1 MRKHR
6 LIHTGEKPFQC
17 DRCSYRCARSSSLKR
32 HLATHLNAAVLPQQ
46 SHLQQAPPPPQS
58 SSVQHQQQQPHQS
71 LDEHKFSQAHLA
83 LPQVILPQPTVPQQ
97 SQQQQQQQQQTI
109 QMHPQESQ
117 HTLLSMHPSQEHEPF
132 DPSLQYRGMK
142 FA

>member
-32 HLATHLNAAVLPQQ
+32 HLATHLNAAIPPQQ
-46 SHLQQAPPPPQS
+46 QS
-58 SSVQHQQQQPHQS
+58 QQP
-71 LDEHKFSQAHLA
+71 QAH
-83 LPQVILPQPTVPQQ
+83 PPVQQ
-97 SQQQQQQQQQTI
+97 GHPSIEDSKFPMQIISSPQQQQQQQQQPPVLPPVSVAL
-109 QMHPQESQ
+109 PQALHHHSQ
-117 HTLLSMHPSQEHEPF
+117 DHHQLQQEQHEQLSQVTY
-132 DPSLQYRGMK
+132 DPNAMVYRPMK